1 LQQKQRQHLGPSHQ
15 RVEPDDDGNAA
26 ATVQS
31 PETNNRNETLEV
43 PEDIRGESDGEKVA
57 EPRVTKSGRQSQP
70 TRRLIEAMVTD
81 IIRSTMYD
89 VMGEIYCL
97 SALYPYDDHEPGSEE
112 QSILAYKASADP
124 DTMYMHEAM
133 RELDKKGEFIKAML
147 KEVKDQMDNGN
158 FSIVHRST
166 VKDGKKILPT
176 VLQMKRKRG
185 IMTRKVKK

>member
-43 PEDIRGESDGEKVA
+43 PEDIRGESDGQKVA
-57 EPRVTKSGRQSQP
+57 ESQVTKSGRKSQP
-70 TRRLIEAMVTD
+70 ARHLIEAMVTD
-81 IIRSTMYD
+81 IVRSTMHN

-112 QSILAYKASADP
+112 QSTNI
-124 DTMYMHEAM
+124 
-133 RELDKKGEFIKAML
+133 
-147 KEVKDQMDNGN
+147 
-158 FSIVHRST
+158 
-166 VKDGKKILPT
+166 
-176 VLQMKRKRG
+176 G
-185 IMTRKVKK
+185 I